1 MAMKYLALAGLTLIL
16 STAAVAQ
23 PARDADRTVTADQA
37 SYGEVTI
44 NDTVSCPRSQPNYS
58 TTYTF
63 PIRFQTP
70 FANDRY
76 AVIIGQSGALVQP
89 GQSLTY
95 TSEVSDRARDG
106 MTITVTMRCNAG
118 TRALTLT
125 YAAIGR
131 R

>member
-1 MAMKYLALAGLTLIL
+1 MKYLALGLLALTA
-16 STAAVAQ
+16 TAAVAQ
-23 PARDADRTVTADQA
+23 PARDSDRTVSTDQA
-37 SYGEVTI
+37 AYGEVTV
-44 NDTVSCPRSQPNYS
+44 NDTVPCPRSQPNYS

-63 PIRFQTP
+63 PIRFQAP

-95 TSEVSDRARDG
+95 SSQVSDRAREG
-106 MTITVTMRCNAG
+106 MTISVVMRCNAG

>member
-1 MAMKYLALAGLTLIL
+1 M
-16 STAAVAQ
+16 V
-23 PARDADRTVTADQA
+23 
-37 SYGEVTI
+37 
-44 NDTVSCPRSQPNYS
+44 
-58 TTYTF
+58 
-63 PIRFQTP
+63 
-70 FANDRY
+70 
-76 AVIIGQSGALVQP
+76 IGQSGELAQP

-95 TSEVSDRARDG
+95 TSTVTDRARDG

>member
-1 MAMKYLALAGLTLIL
+1 MKYLALAGLAL
-16 STAAVAQ
+16 TATTASAQ

-37 SYGEVTI
+37 AYGEVTI
-44 NDTVSCPRSQPNYS
+44 NDTVPCPRSQPNYS
-58 TTYTF
+58 TTYSF

-70 FANDRY
+70 FTNDRF
-76 AVIIGQSGALVQP
+76 AVVIGQSGQLVQP